1 MSVDNSGTVSPVPP
15 LTGRVALVTG
25 ASRKAGIGAAIARR
39 LVADG
44 ASVLLHG
51 WDAHDEAQPW
61 GADGLRSVAME
72 LATDGGRVA
81 TAAADLS
88 DPAAPRTLVES
99 ALDQFG
105 RLDILVANHARSVPW
120 GPLRD
125 VTAAEIDLS
134 YAVNTRA
141 TLLLV
146 KEFAVVRGDA
156 PDGRVVLLTSGQG
169 QGPMPLEIPY
179 ASSKAALA
187 GMTPSLAA
195 ALAPNATVNCVNP
208 GPTDTGWA
216 SEEIKQKV
224 TAPFGRWGQPDDAA
238 KLIAWLVGPEAGWV
252 TGQVISSDGGWGLTR
267 P

>member
-1 MSVDNSGTVSPVPP
+1 MPP

-25 ASRKAGIGAAIARR
+25 ASRQAGIGAAIARR

-51 WDAHDEAQPW
+51 WDAHDAEQPW
-61 GADGLRSVAME
+61 GAGGLREVAMD

-81 TAAADLS
+81 TAAADLA
-88 DPAAPRTLVES
+88 DPSAPRMLVGS

-105 RLDILVANHARSVPW
+105 RLDIVVANHARSVPW
-120 GPLRD
+120 GPLEE
-125 VTAAEIDLS
+125 VTAEEIDKS

-146 KEFAVVRGDA
+146 KEFAA
-156 PDGRVVLLTSGQG
+156 TEPTDGRVVLLTSGQG

-195 ALAPNATVNCVNP
+195 ALAPRATVNCVNP

-216 SEEIKQKV
+216 TEELKEEVAAKN
-224 TAPFGRWGQPDDAA
+224 PGKRWGEPDDAA
-238 KLIAWLVGPEAGWV
+238 RLITWLVGPEAGWV
-252 TGQVISSDGGWGLTR
+252 TGQVISSDGGWGLVR
-267 P
+267 G

>member
-1 MSVDNSGTVSPVPP
+1 M
-15 LTGRVALVTG
+15 TG
-25 ASRKAGIGAAIARR
+25 ASRRAGIGAAIARR

-51 WDAHDEAQPW
+51 WEAHDASQPW
-61 GADGLRSVAME
+61 GADQDGVRGLAMD

-81 TAAADLS
+81 SAVADLS
-88 DPAAPRTLVES
+88 DPSAPRSLVGS

-105 RLDILVANHARSVPW
+105 RLDILVANHARSVAW
-120 GPLRD
+120 APLTKL
-125 VTAAEIDLS
+125 TAEELDLS
-134 YAVNTRA
+134 YAINTRA
-141 TLLLV
+141 TFLLV
-146 KEFAVVRGDA
+146 KEFAAARAGD
-156 PDGRVVLLTSGQG
+156 PERNGRVVLLTSGQG

-195 ALAPNATVNCVNP
+195 ALAPHSTVNCVNP

-216 SEEIKQKV
+216 SEELIAESTAK
-224 TAPFGRWGQPDDAA
+224 APFGRWGKPGDAA
-238 KLIAWLVGPEAGWV
+238 ALIAWLVSPEAGWV
-252 TGQVISSDGGWGLTR
+252 TGQVISSDGGWSLIR